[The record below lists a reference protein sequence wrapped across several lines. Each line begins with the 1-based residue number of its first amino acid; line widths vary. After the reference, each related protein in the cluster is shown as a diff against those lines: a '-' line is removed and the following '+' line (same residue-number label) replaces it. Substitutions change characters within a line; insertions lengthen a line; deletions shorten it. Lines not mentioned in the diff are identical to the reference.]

1 MGRFAYSLDNGTVGV
16 YHKSSRVWR
25 VKSKHKCVALAA
37 LDLNADGITEV
48 GPLLLYQSLLERM
61 LEL

>member
-1 MGRFAYSLDNGTVGV
+1 VGRFAYSLDNGTVGV
-16 YHKSSRVWR
+16 YHKSNRVWR

-48 GPLLLYQSLLERM
+48 RPGPFFFLQAY
-61 LEL
+61 